1 MSDYANLRE
10 YCYALMNP
18 DPPLD
23 EGMLAFMAADKAAF
37 ENRNPEPE
45 IEPALLLCR
54 TQAEWFAVQDALSAE
69 TPTADQTALLAE
81 LRALAD
87 DDEPPVT
94 PPPVE
99 EPPPTE
105 PVP

>member
-54 TQAEWFAVQDALSAE
+54 TQAEWFMVQDALSAE
-69 TPTADQTALLAE
+69 EPTAAQTALLDE
-81 LRALAD
+81 VRGRAA
-87 DDEPPVT
+87 PVT
-94 PPPVE
+94 PPPVT
-99 EPPPTE
+99 PPADSPPTDP
-105 PVP
+105 PV